1 VEGPRVLVVD
11 DEPDVLAVLVDV
23 FEAAGY
29 SPWFTTDS
37 REAARLLETA
47 DFHVVVSNVLMPY
60 LSGLQLLKLAKR
72 RNPDIQVVLVTGNL
86 SQELAIE
93 ALNGGASGIV
103 RKPFNNEELLA
114 VVSEAI
120 GRRAR
125 SGPAGR

>member
-1 VEGPRVLVVD
+1 MEGPRVLVVD

>member
-1 VEGPRVLVVD
+1 VVD